1 MYKTNNKLIKNISDE
16 FKMTYNE
23 IDDIIKKLFSVI
35 ADYIINRKTFYMD
48 RLGILGIENNDIILK
63 NENENFDG
71 SLESINIEGNI
82 KNIFLEKSIYKN
94 IFKNIKDIL
103 KEENVYIKDFG
114 TFSKRKNIK
123 FDADYYLKNK
133 LKQLNSNEIIED
145 ISDESDSEIK
155 YKKNNYNDDIIEEVV
170 EISDKSIDDNA
181 IRNICKNKT
190 YNSIDVTSIIKNLNE
205 KERNEGK
212 TKDDNKKLDINNLN
226 RKYPEAAYPDKKEIK
241 KYESR
246 YSEEKT
252 HIKSEN
258 GKLFYGII
266 KVACIIIFIL
276 IIGLLLSIYYNGNK
290 TSLVNNSI
298 ENQKLYDIVNM
309 YFNSI
314 DSANLSYI
322 TTKDMYYW
330 DIAKTLYK
338 DATYWTLLYAYNSDK
353 YKISNIIKK
362 GSSILYRNIPDFN
375 SIKEIKYLYNTL
387 SKSYIYI
394 YPILA
399 NDKETKHA
407 LWSLKLS
414 AYYDLDVF
422 KNNSNIMPKEIYNN
436 ILQNNNEKNT
446 CNEAVKYGKLNKNIF
461 LPLFEIIKEKLGINK

>member
-103 KEENVYIKDFG
+103 KEENVHIKDFG

-170 EISDKSIDDNA
+170 EISDKPIDDNA

-190 YNSIDVTSIIKNLNE
+190 YNSIDITSIIKNLNE

-212 TKDDNKKLDINNLN
+212 TKDDNKKLDINNLD
-226 RKYPEAAYPDKKEIK
+226 REYPEAAYPDKKEIK

-252 HIKSEN
+252 HIKSGN

-266 KVACIIIFIL
+266 KVACIII
-276 IIGLLLSIYYNGNK
+276 Y
-290 TSLVNNSI
+290 
-298 ENQKLYDIVNM
+298 
-309 YFNSI
+309 
-314 DSANLSYI
+314 
-322 TTKDMYYW
+322 
-330 DIAKTLYK
+330 
-338 DATYWTLLYAYNSDK
+338 
-353 YKISNIIKK
+353 
-362 GSSILYRNIPDFN
+362 
-375 SIKEIKYLYNTL
+375 
-387 SKSYIYI
+387 
-394 YPILA
+394 
-399 NDKETKHA
+399 
-407 LWSLKLS
+407 
-414 AYYDLDVF
+414 
-422 KNNSNIMPKEIYNN
+422 
-436 ILQNNNEKNT
+436 
-446 CNEAVKYGKLNKNIF
+446 
-461 LPLFEIIKEKLGINK
+461 